1 MPATTEKAIGF
12 TIGSN
17 DRKGTNSEKWFDKV
31 GTFLKRKKWTNTANY
46 TQFHII
52 SECHVD

>member
-31 GTFLKRKKWTNTANY
+31 GTFLKRKK
-46 TQFHII
+46 
-52 SECHVD
+52 